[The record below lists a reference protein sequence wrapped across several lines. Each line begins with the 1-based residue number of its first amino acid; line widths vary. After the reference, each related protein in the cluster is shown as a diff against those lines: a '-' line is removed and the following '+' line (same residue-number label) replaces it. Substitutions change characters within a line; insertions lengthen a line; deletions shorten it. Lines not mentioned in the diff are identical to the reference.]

1 MKTSTKH
8 TRVNDILLG
17 PVERPTLKW
26 LAAHSPSWVTPDLYT
41 AIGILGSIVSFIGYI
56 LTRFHPAYL
65 WLASFGFIVNWYGDS
80 LDGTLARYRRIERP
94 LYGFFVDHVLDA
106 IGQVLFFLGLGLTPF
121 ISFNVASMGLIAFL
135 LMNTMVFLRASSV
148 GEFKISYNKLGP
160 TEARVLAILL
170 NTAMFFFGQQAWP
183 VQTGLLGTVII
194 NPYDLS
200 IWVIVGLLL
209 YFFATTAWTESVR
222 LAKEG
227 K

>member
-1 MKTSTKH
+1 MK
-8 TRVNDILLG
+8 G
-17 PVERPTLKW
+17 ALKIP
-26 LAAHSPSWVTPDLYT
+26 LFDRAPIFGTAH
-41 AIGILGSIVSFIGYI
+41 
-56 LTRFHPAYL
+56 
-65 WLASFGFIVNWYGDS
+65 GD
-80 LDGTLARYRRIERP
+80 
-94 LYGFFVDHVLDA
+94 
-106 IGQVLFFLGLGLTPF
+106 
-121 ISFNVASMGLIAFL
+121 
-135 LMNTMVFLRASSV
+135 
-148 GEFKISYNKLGP
+148 
-160 TEARVLAILL
+160 ARVLAILL